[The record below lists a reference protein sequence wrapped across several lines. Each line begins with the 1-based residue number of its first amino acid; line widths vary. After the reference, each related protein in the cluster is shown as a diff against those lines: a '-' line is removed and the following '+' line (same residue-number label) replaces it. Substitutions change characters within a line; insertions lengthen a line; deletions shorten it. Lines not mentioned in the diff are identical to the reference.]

1 MVGEYVLN
9 NHKIDP
15 HKDID
20 LIQNIDFA
28 NIANAFASGTGE
40 YVQLFEPQASLFEK
54 KASAISWLRS
64 RRIRPGSLH
73 DFYGKTKLSEK
84 TWRHSR
90 QIYKSYL

>member
-9 NHKIDP
+9 KHKIDP

-54 KASAISWLRS
+54 KASAISWL
-64 RRIRPGSLH
+64 H
-73 DFYGKTKLSEK
+73 SEK
-84 TWRHSR
+84 NQERFLIRLLWR
-90 QIYKSYL
+90 KKLFEEK

>member
-1 MVGEYVLN
+1 MLNTLTGISWKENVSRPEKGGMPQMVGEYVLN
-9 NHKIDP
+9 KHKIDP

-54 KASAISWLRS
+54 KASAIS
-64 RRIRPGSLH
+64 
-73 DFYGKTKLSEK
+73 
-84 TWRHSR
+84 
-90 QIYKSYL
+90 